1 MTRIQKT
8 VFILVALVAL
18 VIGLT
23 VYKVL
28 NTERQLDTAEL
39 LDAGIVMLPQGRD
52 MPDVTLTNQDGEA
65 VSMEQLEGH
74 WNLLFFG
81 YTFCPDICPYL
92 PPPTLGDSPQQG
104 GSLPEEVNQRLQ
116 PILVSVD
123 PERDTPEQLKKYL
136 DYFGAGF
143 IGLTGPLDDI
153 QTLANAAGVPFIP
166 ADTSK
171 KDYTVDHGANLALI
185 GPDGRLRGFIRAPM
199 RTEKLAEQ
207 LPAVLALE

>member
-28 NTERQLDTAEL
+28 NVERQLDTAEL

-81 YTFCPDICPYL
+81 YTFCPDICPA
-92 PPPTLGDSPQQG
+92 TLAELRQLRGN
-104 GSLPEEVNQRLQ
+104 LPEEVNQRLQ

-166 ADTSK
+166 GDTSK

>member
-8 VFILVALVAL
+8 VFVLVALVAL

-23 VYKVL
+23 VSKVL

-39 LDAGIVMLPQGRD
+39 LDAGIVLLPQGRD
-52 MPDVTLTNQDGEA
+52 MPELTLTNQDGES
-65 VSMEQLEGH
+65 VSLQQLEGQ

-81 YTFCPDICPYL
+81 YTFCPDICPA
-92 PPPTLGDSPQQG
+92 TLAELRQLRGM
-104 GSLPEEVNQRLQ
+104 LPEETRQRMQ

-123 PERDTPEQLKKYL
+123 PERDTPEQLKTYL
-136 DYFGAGF
+136 DYFDAGF

-166 ADTSK
+166 GDTSK
-171 KDYTVDHGANLALI
+171 ENYTVDHGGNLALI

-199 RTEKLAEQ
+199 RTQKLAEQ
-207 LPAVLALE
+207 LPMVLTLE

>member
-8 VFILVALVAL
+8 VFFLVALVAL

-52 MPDVTLTNQDGEA
+52 MPDVSLTNQDGEA

-81 YTFCPDICPYL
+81 YTFCPDICPA
-92 PPPTLGDSPQQG
+92 TLAELRQLRGK
-104 GSLPEEVNQRLQ
+104 LPEDVNQRLQ

-123 PERDTPEQLKKYL
+123 PARDTPEQLKKYL

-143 IGLTGPLDDI
+143 IGLTGSLEDI

-166 ADTSK
+166 GDTSK
-171 KDYTVDHGANLALI
+171 QDYTVDHGANLALI

>member
-52 MPDVTLTNQDGEA
+52 MPDVSLTNQDGEA
-65 VSMEQLEGH
+65 VSMEQLEGR

-81 YTFCPDICPYL
+81 YTFCPDICPA
-92 PPPTLGDSPQQG
+92 TLAELRQLRGK
-104 GSLPEEVNQRLQ
+104 LPEEVNQRLQ

-166 ADTSK
+166 GDTSK

-207 LPAVLALE
+207 LSAVLLSEGGR

>member
-81 YTFCPDICPYL
+81 YTFCPDICPA
-92 PPPTLGDSPQQG
+92 TLAELRQLRGN
-104 GSLPEEVNQRLQ
+104 LPEEVNQRLQ

-166 ADTSK
+166 GDTSK

>member
-28 NTERQLDTAEL
+28 NTEQQLDTADL

-52 MPDVTLTNQDGEA
+52 VPNLTLTNQDGEQ
-65 VSMEQLEGH
+65 VSMKALEGR

-81 YTFCPDICPYL
+81 YTFCPDICPA
-92 PPPTLGDSPQQG
+92 TLAELRQLRGQ
-104 GSLPEEVNQRLQ
+104 LPEEARQRMQ

-136 DYFGAGF
+136 DFFGAGF
-143 IGLTGPLDDI
+143 IGLTGSLDDI

-166 ADTSK
+166 GDTTK
-171 KDYTVDHGANLALI
+171 EDYTVDHGGNLALI

>member
-8 VFILVALVAL
+8 VFFLVALVAL

-65 VSMEQLEGH
+65 VSMEQLEGR

-81 YTFCPDICPYL
+81 YTFCPDICPA
-92 PPPTLGDSPQQG
+92 TLAELRQLRGK
-104 GSLPEEVNQRLQ
+104 LPEEVNQRLQ

-166 ADTSK
+166 GDTSK

-207 LPAVLALE
+207 LSAVLLSEGGR

>member
-18 VIGLT
+18 VVGLT

-28 NTERQLDTAEL
+28 NTEQQLDTADL

-52 MPDVTLTNQDGEA
+52 VPNLTLTNQDGEQ
-65 VSMEQLEGH
+65 VSMKALEGR

-81 YTFCPDICPYL
+81 YTFCPDICPA
-92 PPPTLGDSPQQG
+92 TLAEVRQLRGQ
-104 GSLPEEVNQRLQ
+104 LPEEARQRMQ

-136 DYFGAGF
+136 DFFGAGF
-143 IGLTGPLDDI
+143 IGLTGSLDDI

-166 ADTSK
+166 GDTTK
-171 KDYTVDHGANLALI
+171 EDYTVDHGGNLALI

>member
-28 NTERQLDTAEL
+28 NTEQQLDTADL
-39 LDAGIVMLPQGRD
+39 LDAGIVMLPQGRNV
-52 MPDVTLTNQDGEA
+52 PDLTLTNQNGEP
-65 VSMEQLEGH
+65 VSMKSLEGR

-81 YTFCPDICPYL
+81 YTFCPDICPA
-92 PPPTLGDSPQQG
+92 TLAELRQLRGQ
-104 GSLPEEVNQRLQ
+104 LPEAARQRMQ

-123 PERDTPEQLKKYL
+123 PERDTPAQLKKYL
-136 DYFGAGF
+136 EYFGAEF
-143 IGLTGPLDDI
+143 IGLTGSLDDI

-171 KDYTVDHGANLALI
+171 DNYTVDHGGNLALI
-185 GPDGRLRGFIRAPM
+185 GPDGRLRGFVRAPL

>member
-28 NTERQLDTAEL
+28 NTEQQLDTAEL
-39 LDAGIVMLPQGRD
+39 LDAGIVLLPQGRD

-65 VSMEQLEGH
+65 VSMAQLEGR

-81 YTFCPDICPYL
+81 YTFCPDICPA
-92 PPPTLGDSPQQG
+92 TLAELRQLRGK
-104 GSLPEEVNQRLQ
+104 LPEEARQGMQ

-143 IGLTGPLDDI
+143 IGLTGPLEDI

-166 ADTSK
+166 GDTTK
-171 KDYTVDHGANLALI
+171 EDYTVDHGGNLALI

>member
-52 MPDVTLTNQDGEA
+52 MPDVSLTNQDGEA
-65 VSMEQLEGH
+65 VSMEQLEGR

-81 YTFCPDICPYL
+81 YTFCPDI
-92 PPPTLGDSPQQG
+92 SR
-104 GSLPEEVNQRLQ
+104 SW
-116 PILVSVD
+116 SAS
-123 PERDTPEQLKKYL
+123 TPS
-136 DYFGAGF
+136 A
-143 IGLTGPLDDI
+143 TRPS
-153 QTLANAAGVPFIP
+153 N
-166 ADTSK
+166 
-171 KDYTVDHGANLALI
+171 
-185 GPDGRLRGFIRAPM
+185 
-199 RTEKLAEQ
+199 
-207 LPAVLALE
+207 

>member
-8 VFILVALVAL
+8 VIVLVALVAL

-28 NTERQLDTAEL
+28 NTGQQLDTADL

-52 MPDVTLTNQDGEA
+52 VPNLTLTNQDGEP
-65 VSMEQLEGH
+65 VSMEQLEGR
-74 WNLLFFG
+74 WSLLFFG
-81 YTFCPDICPYL
+81 YTFCPDICPATLAELRQLRGKL
-92 PPPTLGDSPQQG
+92 PD
-104 GSLPEEVNQRLQ
+104 EVNQRLQ

-123 PERDTPEQLKKYL
+123 PARDTPEQLKKYL

-143 IGLTGPLDDI
+143 IGLTGPLEDI

-166 ADTSK
+166 GDTSK
-171 KDYTVDHGANLALI
+171 EDYTVDHGGNLALI
-185 GPDGRLRGFIRAPM
+185 GPDGRLRGFVRGPL
-199 RTEKLAEQ
+199 RTEKLVEQ
-207 LPAVLALE
+207 LPAVLAQE

>member
-28 NTERQLDTAEL
+28 NTEQQLDTADL

-52 MPDVTLTNQDGEA
+52 VPDLTLTNQNGEP
-65 VSMEQLEGH
+65 VSMKSLEGR

-81 YTFCPDICPYL
+81 YTFCPDICPA
-92 PPPTLGDSPQQG
+92 TLAELRQLRGQ
-104 GSLPEEVNQRLQ
+104 LPEAARQRMQ

-123 PERDTPEQLKKYL
+123 PERDTPAQLKKYL
-136 DYFGAGF
+136 EYFGAEF
-143 IGLTGPLDDI
+143 IGLTGSLDDI

-171 KDYTVDHGANLALI
+171 DNYTVDHGGNLALI
-185 GPDGRLRGFIRAPM
+185 GPAGRLRGFVRAPL

>member
-65 VSMEQLEGH
+65 VSMEQLEGR

-81 YTFCPDICPYL
+81 YTFCPDICPA
-92 PPPTLGDSPQQG
+92 TLAELRQLR
-104 GSLPEEVNQRLQ
+104 GSLPEEVNERLQ
-116 PILVSVD
+116 PIMVSVD

-166 ADTSK
+166 GDTSK

>member
-23 VYKVL
+23 VYRVL

-52 MPDVTLTNQDGEA
+52 MPDVSLTNQDGEA
-65 VSMEQLEGH
+65 VSMEQLEGR

-81 YTFCPDICPYL
+81 YTFCPDICPA
-92 PPPTLGDSPQQG
+92 TLAELRQLRGK
-104 GSLPEEVNQRLQ
+104 LPEEVNQRLQ

-166 ADTSK
+166 GDTSK

-207 LPAVLALE
+207 LSAVLLSEGGR

>member
-1 MTRIQKT
+1 MIRIQKT

-28 NTERQLDTAEL
+28 NTEQQLDTAEL
-39 LDAGIVMLPQGRD
+39 LDAGIVLLPQGRD
-52 MPDVTLTNQDGEA
+52 VPDLTLTNQDGES
-65 VSMEQLEGH
+65 VSMEQLEGQ

-81 YTFCPDICPYL
+81 YTFCPDICPATLAELRQLRGKL
-92 PPPTLGDSPQQG
+92 PD
-104 GSLPEEVNQRLQ
+104 EARQRMQ

-153 QTLANAAGVPFIP
+153 QTLANAVGVPFIP

-171 KDYTVDHGANLALI
+171 EDYTVDHGGNLALI
-185 GPDGRLRGFIRAPM
+185 GPDGRLRGFIRAPL
-199 RTEKLAEQ
+199 RPEKLAEQ
-207 LPAVLALE
+207 LPAVLAQE

>member
-81 YTFCPDICPYL
+81 YTFCPDICPA
-92 PPPTLGDSPQQG
+92 TLAELRQLR

>member
-28 NTERQLDTAEL
+28 STERQLDSAAL

-52 MPDVTLTNQDGEA
+52 MPDIALTNQDGEA
-65 VSMEQLEGH
+65 VSMEQLEGR

-81 YTFCPDICPYL
+81 YTFCPDICPATLAELRQLRGKL
-92 PPPTLGDSPQQG
+92 PDD
-104 GSLPEEVNQRLQ
+104 VNQQLQ

-123 PERDTPEQLKKYL
+123 PARDTPEQLKKYL

-166 ADTSK
+166 GDTSK
-171 KDYTVDHGANLALI
+171 KDYTVDHGGNLALI

-207 LPAVLALE
+207 LPALIGQGS

>member
-23 VYKVL
+23 VHKVL
-28 NTERQLDTAEL
+28 NSGQQLDTAEL
-39 LDAGIVMLPQGRD
+39 LDAGIVILPQGRD
-52 MPDVTLTNQDGEA
+52 VPDLSLTNQDGEF
-65 VSMEQLEGH
+65 VSMEQLEGR

-81 YTFCPDICPYL
+81 YTFCPDICPA
-92 PPPTLGDSPQQG
+92 TLAELRQLRGK
-104 GSLPEEVNQRLQ
+104 LPEDINQRMQ

-143 IGLTGPLDDI
+143 IGLTGPLDDV
-153 QTLANAAGVPFIP
+153 QTLANAVGVPFIP

-171 KDYTVDHGANLALI
+171 ENYTVDHGGNLALI
-185 GPDGRLRGFIRAPM
+185 GPDGRLRGFIRGPL

-207 LPAVLALE
+207 LPVLIRSEG

>member
-52 MPDVTLTNQDGEA
+52 MPDVTLTNQNGEA
-65 VSMEQLEGH
+65 VSMEQLEGR

-81 YTFCPDICPYL
+81 YTFCPDICPA
-92 PPPTLGDSPQQG
+92 TLAELRQLRSK
-104 GSLPEEVNQRLQ
+104 LPEDVNQRLQ

-136 DYFGAGF
+136 DYFGVGF
-143 IGLTGPLDDI
+143 VGLTGPLDDI

-166 ADTSK
+166 GDTSK
-171 KDYTVDHGANLALI
+171 KDYTVDHGGNLALI
-185 GPDGRLRGFIRAPM
+185 GPDGRLRGFVRGPL

-207 LPAVLALE
+207 LPAVLLSEGGR

>member
-8 VFILVALVAL
+8 VFVLVALVAL

-23 VYKVL
+23 VSKVL

-39 LDAGIVMLPQGRD
+39 LDAGIVLLPQGRD
-52 MPDVTLTNQDGEA
+52 MPELTLTNQDGES
-65 VSMEQLEGH
+65 VSLQQLEGQ

-81 YTFCPDICPYL
+81 YTFCPDICPA
-92 PPPTLGDSPQQG
+92 TLAELRQLRGMLS
-104 GSLPEEVNQRLQ
+104 EETRQRMQ

-123 PERDTPEQLKKYL
+123 PERDTPEQLKTYL
-136 DYFGAGF
+136 DYFDAGF
-143 IGLTGPLDDI
+143 IGLTGPLDNI

-166 ADTSK
+166 GDTSK
-171 KDYTVDHGANLALI
+171 ENYTVDHGGNLALI

-199 RTEKLAEQ
+199 RTQKLAEQ
-207 LPAVLALE
+207 LPMVLTLE

>member
-28 NTERQLDTAEL
+28 NTEQQLDTAEL
-39 LDAGIVMLPQGRD
+39 LVAGIVLLPQGRD
-52 MPDVTLTNQDGEA
+52 MPDVTLTNQDGDA
-65 VSMEQLEGH
+65 VSMAQLEGR

-81 YTFCPDICPYL
+81 YTFCPDICPA
-92 PPPTLGDSPQQG
+92 TLAELRQLRGK
-104 GSLPEEVNQRLQ
+104 LPEEARQRMQ

-143 IGLTGPLDDI
+143 IGLTGPLEDI

-166 ADTSK
+166 GDTTK
-171 KDYTVDHGANLALI
+171 EDYTVDHGGNLALI

-207 LPAVLALE
+207 LPAVLAME

>member
-23 VYKVL
+23 VYRVL
-28 NTERQLDTAEL
+28 NVERQLDTAEL

-81 YTFCPDICPYL
+81 YTFCPDICPA
-92 PPPTLGDSPQQG
+92 TLAELRQLRGN
-104 GSLPEEVNQRLQ
+104 LPEEVNQRLQ

-166 ADTSK
+166 GDTSK

>member
-8 VFILVALVAL
+8 VFVLVALVAL

-23 VYKVL
+23 VSKVL

-39 LDAGIVMLPQGRD
+39 LDAGIVLLPQGRD
-52 MPDVTLTNQDGEA
+52 MPELTLTNQDGES
-65 VSMEQLEGH
+65 VSLQQLEGQ

-81 YTFCPDICPYL
+81 YTFCPDICPA
-92 PPPTLGDSPQQG
+92 TLAELRQLRGM
-104 GSLPEEVNQRLQ
+104 LPEETRQQMQ

-123 PERDTPEQLKKYL
+123 PERDTPEQLKTYL
-136 DYFGAGF
+136 DYFDAGF
-143 IGLTGPLDDI
+143 IGLTGPLDNI

-166 ADTSK
+166 GDTSK
-171 KDYTVDHGANLALI
+171 ENYTVDHGGNLALI

-199 RTEKLAEQ
+199 RTQKLAEQ
-207 LPAVLALE
+207 LPMVLALE

>member
-8 VFILVALVAL
+8 VLILVALVAL

-23 VYKVL
+23 AYKVL
-28 NTERQLDTAEL
+28 NTERQLDTAEM
-39 LDAGIVMLPQGRD
+39 LDAGIVMLPRGRD
-52 MPDVTLTNQDGEA
+52 MPDLTLTNQNGESVA
-65 VSMEQLEGH
+65 TEQLEGQ
-74 WNLLFFG
+74 WSLLFFG
-81 YTFCPDICPYL
+81 YTFCPDICPA
-92 PPPTLGDSPQQG
+92 TLAELRQLRGK
-104 GSLPEEVNQRLQ
+104 LPEDVNQRLQ

-136 DYFGAGF
+136 DYFGSGF

-166 ADTSK
+166 GDTSK
-171 KDYTVDHGANLALI
+171 ENYTVDHGGNLALI
-185 GPDGRLRGFIRAPM
+185 GPDGRLRGFVRSPL

-207 LPAVLALE
+207 LPVLLRSEG

>member
-28 NTERQLDTAEL
+28 NAERQLDTAEL

-81 YTFCPDICPYL
+81 YTFCPDICPATLAELRQLRGNL
-92 PPPTLGDSPQQG
+92 PG
-104 GSLPEEVNQRLQ
+104 EVNQRLQ

>member
-1 MTRIQKT
+1 MTRIHKT

-23 VYKVL
+23 AYRVL
-28 NTERQLDTAEL
+28 NTGQQVDTAAQ

-52 MPDVTLTNQDGEA
+52 IPDVTLTNQDGEPVA
-65 VSMEQLEGH
+65 TAELEGQ

-81 YTFCPDICPYL
+81 YTFCPDICPATLAELRHLRGKL
-92 PPPTLGDSPQQG
+92 PD
-104 GSLPEEVNQRLQ
+104 EVKQRLQ

-123 PERDTPEQLKKYL
+123 PERDTPEQLKQYL

-143 IGLTGPLDDI
+143 IGLTGPLEDI

-171 KDYTVDHGANLALI
+171 ENYTVDHGGNLALI
-185 GPDGRLRGFIRAPM
+185 GPDGRLRGFIRAPL
-199 RTEKLAEQ
+199 RTDKLAEQ
-207 LPAVLALE
+207 LPVLIGQEG

>member
-23 VYKVL
+23 VSKVL
-28 NTERQLDTAEL
+28 NSEQQLDTAEL

-52 MPDVTLTNQDGEA
+52 VPNVTLTNQDGEP
-65 VSMEQLEGH
+65 VSMAQLEGR
-74 WNLLFFG
+74 WSLLFFG
-81 YTFCPDICPYL
+81 YTFCPDICPA
-92 PPPTLGDSPQQG
+92 TLAELRQLRGK
-104 GSLPEEVNQRLQ
+104 LPEAVNQRLQ
-116 PILVSVD
+116 PILVTVD
-123 PERDTPEQLKKYL
+123 PERDTPEQLKSYL

-153 QTLANAAGVPFIP
+153 QTLANGVGVPFIP

-171 KDYTVDHGANLALI
+171 ENYTVDHGGNLALI
-185 GPDGRLRGFIRAPM
+185 GPDGRLQGFIRGPL

-207 LPAVLALE
+207 LPVVIGHGD